1 MRLLVLLA
9 LALAAG
15 APQAQNGDRL
25 AIGADTV
32 YTAAGEPIENGLVVM
47 GGGKIVAVL
56 PGPGDTEPLLRVAA
70 ITPGLIDLGG
80 WMNGGSISV
89 EEATETPAHL
99 RAAEALDLF
108 SHLSLIHI

>member
-25 AIGADTV
+25 AIGAYTV

-89 EEATETPAHL
+89 TSDASGTCFRIELEPA
-99 RAAEALDLF
+99 
-108 SHLSLIHI
+108 